1 MTTEELLIIADRLC
15 GNASLVI
22 NSKLSEL
29 SDNISS
35 LASTE
40 YVFRQALIQYQKQ
53 IKSSTTQKIE
63 ITEPDSISYFKNHF
77 ELQKDTFDKTD
88 LNVIS
93 GRILHARSFG
103 FGDAENDLNR
113 IIRGIYAFDSVN
125 VTIT

>member
-1 MTTEELLIIADRLC
+1 MTTEELLIIADRLSDK
-15 GNASLVI
+15 ASLVA

-29 SDNISS
+29 SENISS

-40 YVFRQALIQYQKQ
+40 FVFRQALIQYQKQ
-53 IKSSTTQKIE
+53 LKLETTQNIE
-63 ITEPDSISYFKNHF
+63 ITQPDSISYFKNHP
-77 ELQKDTFDKTD
+77 ELQKDTFNKTD

-93 GRILHARSFG
+93 GRILHTRSFG

-125 VTIT
+125 VIII

>member
-1 MTTEELLIIADRLC
+1 MTTEELLIIADRLSDK
-15 GNASLVI
+15 ASLVA

-29 SDNISS
+29 SENISS

-40 YVFRQALIQYQKQ
+40 FVFRQALMQYQKQ
-53 IKSSTTQKIE
+53 LKLETTQNIE
-63 ITEPDSISYFKNHF
+63 ISAMDSVSYFKNHP
-77 ELQKDTFDKTD
+77 ELQKDTFNKTD

-103 FGDAENDLNR
+103 FVDAENDLNR

-125 VTIT
+125 VTII